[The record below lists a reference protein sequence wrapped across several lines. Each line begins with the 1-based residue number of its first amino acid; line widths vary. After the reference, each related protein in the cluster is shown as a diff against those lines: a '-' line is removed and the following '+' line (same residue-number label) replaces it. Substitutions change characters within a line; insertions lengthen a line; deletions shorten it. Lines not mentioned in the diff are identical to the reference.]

1 MQNSDNK
8 LTREELQALQDE
20 SLSTS
25 SMSEDG
31 LGRAYQVVKHDLTS
45 EETSLGFNE
54 SAIDMIN
61 ERFVR
66 QLRVGLVD
74 VLRTTPRIHI
84 ERVKIEKYSAYLSSL
99 QAPLSVNTVKFDPL
113 RGYSLIVIDPIVIFA
128 SLDNFFGGIGKG
140 HSTLSPGRMFTPTE
154 TSIIRIMLNIIFG
167 ALKEA
172 WSPIIGLEFN
182 QAASEINPQFAQ
194 IADENDLVIVSR
206 FVLTLD
212 AQTEGT
218 ISIVTPFISLK
229 PIRDLLRSRIQT
241 GEDNDAKDNQWR
253 EDLSDACTHAKLNLT
268 VNLVEISSTISELQN
283 LNVDDILYFNK
294 PDFAW
299 AEIDGARVF
308 TAEVGAMGNNA
319 AVQINNFVHQPDRK
333 QGFIK

>member
-1 MQNSDNK
+1 MQNSDSK
-8 LTREELQALQDE
+8 LTREELQALQHE
-20 SLSTS
+20 SLISS

-31 LGRAYQVVKHDLTS
+31 RGRAYQVVKHDLAS

-61 ERFVR
+61 ERFIR

-84 ERVKIEKYSAYLSSL
+84 ERVKIEKYSSYLSGL
-99 QAPLSVNTVKFDPL
+99 QAPLSVNTVKFEPL
-113 RGYSLIVIDPIVIFA
+113 RGYSLIVIDPIVIFS
-128 SLDNFFGGIGKG
+128 SLDKFFGGIGKG

-154 TSIIRIMLNIIFG
+154 TSIVRIMLNIIFG
-167 ALKEA
+167 SLKEA
-172 WSPIIGLEFN
+172 WAPIISLEFVPT
-182 QAASEINPQFAQ
+182 ASEINPQFAQ

-206 FVLTLD
+206 FVLSMD

-218 ISIVTPFISLK
+218 ISIATPFISLK

-241 GEDNDAKDNQWR
+241 GEDNDAKGNQWR
-253 EDLSDACTHAKLNLT
+253 EDLSDACTHAKLDLN
-268 VNLVEISSTISELQN
+268 VNLAEISSTISELQK

-294 PDFAW
+294 PEFAW

-308 TAEVGAMGNNA
+308 TVEIGALGNNT
-319 AVQINNFVHQPDRK
+319 AVKINKFVHQ
-333 QGFIK
+333 QGKNKD